1 MKTVNMAKPDIV
13 VVDRFLEREVL
24 HRVQAGRI
32 FLSNIQNFE
41 LPGEW
46 GENSKQVYLC
56 LQNAEDQLGK
66 IIKALRD
73 EAE

>member
-1 MKTVNMAKPDIV
+1 MKKVNLAKPNLV
-13 VVDRFLEREVL
+13 AVDWFLENEVL
-24 HRVQAGRI
+24 RRIETGRI
-32 FLSNIQNFE
+32 FLSNIQNFK